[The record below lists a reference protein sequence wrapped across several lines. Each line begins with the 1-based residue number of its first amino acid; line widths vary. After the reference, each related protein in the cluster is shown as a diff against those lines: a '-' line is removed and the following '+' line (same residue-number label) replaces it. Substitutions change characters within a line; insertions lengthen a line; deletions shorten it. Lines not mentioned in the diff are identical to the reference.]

1 MIFRPVIQGSSQI
14 VWSESFLVSSF
25 YFFISAIFLSISQ
38 NHMQRTLNY
47 YVHVLDADKIATATV
62 MGNDFAGV
70 VSPACSGS
78 CSGTANEAADN
89 VILFQSIV
97 PKKLAEI

>member
-14 VWSESFLVSSF
+14 VWSESSFFSRF

-62 MGNDFAGV
+62 MGMF
-70 VSPACSGS
+70 SPEWFPPLVLELVLERLMRSQI
-78 CSGTANEAADN
+78 T
-89 VILFQSIV
+89 
-97 PKKLAEI
+97 